1 LVRFGDLL
9 AEPLK
14 NGVYR
19 PKEFH
24 GRGAKV
30 INMKELFAYERIDD
44 QATDRVYLTADELE
58 RFRVRS
64 GDLLFARRSFVL
76 EGSGKCSIIGKP
88 TEDTTFESS
97 MIRARLDTTR
107 ALPRF
112 MYYLFASPIG
122 RAAMAAISTQTAVSG
137 ITGKS
142 LQKMLVPIP
151 RLKIQNKISV
161 VLSAYDD
168 LIEKNDY
175 RIKLLDEMAQR
186 IDREWFVD
194 FHYPGH
200 EDVPLVESEL
210 GLIPTGWEVA
220 ALSTVCKRI
229 TDGAHASPA
238 TTSVGK
244 PMASVKDMTPRR
256 LALDKCRNISTED
269 YELLV
274 RWDCQPLV
282 NDVLVAKDGSYLKH
296 VFVVRESED
305 VAILSSIALLR
316 PNDSIQPDVLALCL
330 QRPETK
336 ERLKG
341 FVSGAAIPRIVIKDF
356 RTFPIVRPPDALQ
369 RGLVEQ
375 VEPLLLMALK
385 LDEVTMNLRASRNL
399 LLRGLISGEV
409 DVTDLDI
416 AMPEVAA

>member
-1 LVRFGDLL
+1 
-9 AEPLK
+9 
-14 NGVYR
+14 
-19 PKEFH
+19 
-24 GRGAKV
+24 
-30 INMKELFAYERIDD
+30 
-44 QATDRVYLTADELE
+44 
-58 RFRVRS
+58 
-64 GDLLFARRSFVL
+64 
-76 EGSGKCSIIGKP
+76 
-88 TEDTTFESS
+88 
-97 MIRARLDTTR
+97 
-107 ALPRF
+107 
-112 MYYLFASPIG
+112 
-122 RAAMAAISTQTAVSG
+122 
-137 ITGKS
+137 
-142 LQKMLVPIP
+142 MLVPIP